1 MAPKV
6 SAVSPPQAE
15 TKARPP
21 SQQPDPPRALWSAII
36 LLAAVIVGAAGG
48 LLSFAGGLPVPLAIV
63 TGGGA
68 FGGTVALLLTLANFL
83 AGEGN

>member
-1 MAPKV
+1 M
-6 SAVSPPQAE
+6 
-15 TKARPP
+15 
-21 SQQPDPPRALWSAII
+21 
-36 LLAAVIVGAAGG
+36 IVGAAGG